1 MTMKKIK
8 KLLIALLLLLPLA
21 VTVFQM
27 LPMTAAP
34 NDPLFKTLDAREG
47 LTSSQVNCILKDS
60 RGYVWFGTPAG
71 LYRFDGYT
79 FRNFQSDSQDGS
91 SLNDSYI
98 NSIQEMLDGNLLVET
113 SSGYCIYHPQTET
126 FERDMKQTF
135 ARMGIETIPSIVYID
150 RHKNLWGAIPNK
162 GVVCYNQQQQLLYE
176 FGYTNDA
183 QGIPQGVVCSIS
195 ECRDGAV
202 IVYDDGKLVC
212 CDVMHQQHTVW
223 ATEALPQLKNR
234 RTKSLRAFADQM
246 DNIWLYGQGTLYM
259 YNKSATTWDTNIGPS
274 LGLTGYGVDRNING
288 MAGDRSGN
296 IWIGSDQLGL
306 LKMDVNTHAVE
317 SVVPRN
323 INTNPGEIDK
333 ISIQSVYVD
342 DTNLLWV
349 GTEKSGVAYCG
360 QYIYRFGARHYGDI
374 TAITQDASGTIWY
387 GTSDKGVIGFTGNL
401 ASMKVSCL
409 ATTQDGS
416 LWVGSKRN
424 GLTRIKDGTSKIYSL
439 ATDSSAT
446 LIDDHINALCTDK
459 IGNLWIATN
468 GGMQVYNPK
477 MNTFSSYTREN
488 GKLTTNNITS
498 LFYNKHGKTND
509 LYVGTA
515 EGLLILNLSTTD
527 KVMLTGNKANT
538 KSFTNNFITQVL
550 QDSRGLIWVGT
561 REGLNILNLEN
572 DSLNYLTEK
581 QGLCNNN
588 VCGIAEDKNHN
599 IWVTTSSGVSRIVVQ
614 RNHEE
619 GHRRWSAEQRVQSRC
634 NHHPA
639 ERRRAVRRYLWRE
652 LGD

>member
-1 MTMKKIK
+1 MTKRLVLCTLFG
-8 KLLIALLLLLPLA
+8 LLAAGHPAAQEPWTLERCLDYAAVHNLQLREQEAVIDMRRTDLRQKQAALLPS
-21 VTVFQM
+21 
-27 LPMTAAP
+27 
-34 NDPLFKTLDAREG
+34 TLDAREG

-223 ATEALPQLKNR
+223 ATEGLEQLKNR
-234 RTKSLRAFADQM
+234 RTKSLRAFADQQ

-259 YNKSATTWDTNIGPS
+259 YNKSANLWDTNIGPS

-296 IWIGSDQLGL
+296 I
-306 LKMDVNTHAVE
+306 
-317 SVVPRN
+317 
-323 INTNPGEIDK
+323 
-333 ISIQSVYVD
+333 
-342 DTNLLWV
+342 
-349 GTEKSGVAYCG
+349 C
-360 QYIYRFGARHYGDI
+360 
-374 TAITQDASGTIWY
+374 
-387 GTSDKGVIGFTGNL
+387 
-401 ASMKVSCL
+401 
-409 ATTQDGS
+409 
-416 LWVGSKRN
+416 
-424 GLTRIKDGTSKIYSL
+424 
-439 ATDSSAT
+439 
-446 LIDDHINALCTDK
+446 
-459 IGNLWIATN
+459 
-468 GGMQVYNPK
+468 
-477 MNTFSSYTREN
+477 
-488 GKLTTNNITS
+488 
-498 LFYNKHGKTND
+498 
-509 LYVGTA
+509 
-515 EGLLILNLSTTD
+515 
-527 KVMLTGNKANT
+527 
-538 KSFTNNFITQVL
+538 
-550 QDSRGLIWVGT
+550 
-561 REGLNILNLEN
+561 
-572 DSLNYLTEK
+572 
-581 QGLCNNN
+581 
-588 VCGIAEDKNHN
+588 
-599 IWVTTSSGVSRIVVQ
+599 
-614 RNHEE
+614 
-619 GHRRWSAEQRVQSRC
+619 
-634 NHHPA
+634 
-639 ERRRAVRRYLWRE
+639 RRRQSQHASALRPPS
-652 LGD
+652 